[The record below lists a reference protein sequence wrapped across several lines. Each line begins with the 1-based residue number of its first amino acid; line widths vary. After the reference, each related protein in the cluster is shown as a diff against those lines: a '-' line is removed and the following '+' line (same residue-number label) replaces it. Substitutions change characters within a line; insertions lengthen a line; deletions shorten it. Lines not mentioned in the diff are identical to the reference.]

1 MASRRS
7 MSRAASKGASCNPWE
22 KKDVPAHELQTFLNT
37 PPYNVVGWWGDGV
50 VERFFK
56 HNLTKPEDA
65 NWLGEAVEFTPSLA
79 GLTNSGGSRA
89 IDVAEEACKQAMQ
102 AGLHRALA
110 TVNSGLERA
119 HRSATKSGSVQGK
132 VVPADQLY
140 TFLLEQPISVDNFFK
155 QNLKDKNDAAWL
167 GEAVELTPKL
177 AGLPN
182 VTRVVQ
188 SSKDGVKFGEVKVE
202 FAIRYAA
209 PECKTAMEAGLN
221 SAIEEMNYPLPKLK
235 DSWAAN
241 YKEKPGAG
249 MHVAIST
256 KHSDP
261 GDKKGHYLEIST
273 RAKEALKE
281 MGCTVYNPN
290 TDNPPEYGDQGWSLS
305 FTNNLYFVA
314 QTKGFVYQLQQ
325 GEEGKTSDTQLAEEH
340 MGEQWQGCVPVVG
353 AKIPSFDQHKWDN
366 KGDSMVVLSDFQL
379 RYDTWRAIHCARRQ
393 WNNHLVLPVVEPVE
407 SLTKEAPATG
417 AFS

>member
-1 MASRRS
+1 MGTGSSVSSEARIARVEW
-7 MSRAASKGASCNPWE
+7 AKKGVNA
-22 KKDVPAHELQTFLNT
+22 DELQTFLNSQYSYT
-37 PPYNVVGWWGDGV
+37 KEVVK
-50 VERFFK
+50 RFFK
-56 HNLTKPEDA
+56 HNLTNPEDA

-89 IDVAEEACKQAMQ
+89 IDVAEAACKREMQ

-119 HRSATKSGSVQGK
+119 PRSATESGSVQGEEVK
-132 VVPADQLY
+132 ADQLF
-140 TFLLEQPISVDNFFK
+140 TFLLEHPSSVDSFFK
-155 QNLKDKNDAAWL
+155 QNLKDEKNAAWL
-167 GEAVELTPKL
+167 GEAVEFTPKL

-182 VTRVVQ
+182 VTRVQ
-188 SSKDGVKFGEVKVE
+188 RKDFGEVKVE

-209 PECKTAMEAGLN
+209 PECKKAMEAGLRR
-221 SAIEEMNYPLPKLK
+221 AIKLMGYPIPKPK

-241 YKEKPGAG
+241 CDDKPGAG
-249 MHVAIST
+249 MHVVIST
-256 KHSDP
+256 KHMDP
-261 GDKKGHYLEIST
+261 GPKKGHYLEIST
-273 RAKEALKE
+273 RAKDALKE

-325 GEEGKTSDTQLAEEH
+325 GEERKTGDTQLAEEH
-340 MGEQWQGCVPVVG
+340 MGEQWLGCVPVVG
-353 AKIPSFDQHKWDN
+353 AKIPSFDQRKWDT
-366 KGDSMVVLSDFQL
+366 KGDSMGVLSDFQL

-393 WNNHLVLPVVEPVE
+393 WNHHLVLPVVEPVE